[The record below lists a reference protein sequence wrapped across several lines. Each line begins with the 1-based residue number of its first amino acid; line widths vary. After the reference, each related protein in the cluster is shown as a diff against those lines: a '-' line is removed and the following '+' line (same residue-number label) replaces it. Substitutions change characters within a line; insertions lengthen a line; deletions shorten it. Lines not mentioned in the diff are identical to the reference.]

1 MLETEGLVDEAQ
13 DFSTLA
19 GYLLS
24 RFGHLP
30 KPGDVC
36 EYEFHH
42 DHFRFEVLEMDGRR
56 IALVRVEKRVPETL
70 DEDASLTND

>member
-1 MLETEGLVDEAQ
+1 MLETEGLVDDAQ

-36 EYEFHH
+36 EYEIHH

-56 IALVRVEKRVPETL
+56 IALVRVEKRPQEL
-70 DEDASLTND
+70 HADDASFAND